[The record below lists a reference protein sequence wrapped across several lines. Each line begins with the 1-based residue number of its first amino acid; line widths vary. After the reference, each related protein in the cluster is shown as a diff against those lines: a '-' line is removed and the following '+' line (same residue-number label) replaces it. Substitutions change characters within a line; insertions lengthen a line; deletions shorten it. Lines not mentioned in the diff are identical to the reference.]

1 MIIVY
6 SGTRNLYECMMPSI
20 HSLLEHNNPKKIYIL
35 IEDDQFP
42 YELPD
47 VCETIN
53 VARIKDRYFFQNG
66 ANMNSQFTYMAMM
79 RITYPE
85 LFPQYGRI
93 LQLDVDTIICDS
105 LKPVWETDLTDKWFA
120 AVPEY
125 LGNYRPFRN
134 EHYFNIGVCLY
145 NLDQMRKDNTT
156 RYMIQLL
163 NYARLMCVE
172 QDALNLF
179 GGHDKGIV
187 LPIRYNECFAT
198 GRTTDPAVI
207 HYAGYP
213 DWWTNETTPRR
224 EYLEKYLEKTEE
236 EENG

>member
-6 SGTRNLYECMMPSI
+6 SGTRNLYECMIPSI
-20 HSLLEHNNPKKIYIL
+20 TSLLEHNSPEKIYIL
-35 IEDDQFP
+35 TEDDDFP
-42 YELPD
+42 FPLPE
-47 VCETIN
+47 VCQTIN

-79 RITYPE
+79 RITYPD
-85 LFPQYGRI
+85 LFPGYTKI

-105 LKPVWETDLTDKWFA
+105 LQPVWDTDLTGKWFA

-125 LGNYRPFRN
+125 MGNYKPFRN

-145 NLDQMRKDNTT
+145 NLEQMRKDNCLP
-156 RYMIQLL
+156 YMVQLL
-163 NYARLMCVE
+163 NYARMMCVE
-172 QDALNLF
+172 QDALNMF
-179 GGHDKGIV
+179 GGHDKGVV

-198 GRTTDPAVI
+198 GRTDNPAVV

-213 DWWTNETTPRR
+213 AWWTAPSTPRR
-224 EYLEKYLEKTEE
+224 EYLSKYLKKMKGEK
-236 EENG
+236 G